1 VAVATKYMTLNF
13 YDRVYKLVAQIPKGK
28 VATYGQIAA
37 LISSPRAA
45 RQVGFAMRST
55 PPNLKIPWQ
64 RVINSEGRI
73 SIINPHVTA
82 HEQARLLRQDGVTVT
97 ERDQAYWVDLKKYLH
112 RF

>member
-1 VAVATKYMTLNF
+1 MPLSF
-13 YDRVYKLVAQIPKGK
+13 YDQVYKLVAKIPKGK
-28 VATYGQIAA
+28 VATYGQIAS
-37 LISSPRAA
+37 LISTPRVA
-45 RQVGFAMRST
+45 RQVGFAMRAC

-97 ERDQAYWVDLKKYLH
+97 ERDQAYRVDLKIYLH